1 MVSPNS
7 DDRACT
13 MYQDPPLSS
22 IMAMW
27 GMLLDEMSC
36 VGRWRGSREEDFVG
50 ASQPLSTS
58 LSAKQRLVIK
68 DRASCADNPEVV
80 CVSSANGS

>member
-1 MVSPNS
+1 MVLSVVAWDKIDS
-7 DDRACT
+7 GRRKRS
-13 MYQDPPLSS
+13 QPLGRKELS
-22 IMAMW
+22 
-27 GMLLDEMSC
+27 LDEMSC

-58 LSAKQRLVIK
+58 LSAKQRLVMK